1 MHGFASSKNVEN
13 ISREKY
19 VHVKIGHF
27 EGSDSLSFLHD
38 SFLRICFYKKGRIHP
53 RENDPRQF

>member
-27 EGSDSLSFLHD
+27 EGSDSLSFLC
-38 SFLRICFYKKGRIHP
+38 ICFYKKGRIHP